1 MGILKNF
8 FAIRG
13 RYRKNYDDYDRK
25 GKSSRIATIVA
36 MSIFPVITLLCV
48 YFTCVL
54 FTKGGEENTVYA
66 IMLGI
71 LTVGLFVSSLEYSLM
86 HTIIGFRSAVSS
98 KIIDRIEDKVDE
110 NKTQTKLEIVD
121 GKIVQKEVN
130 LTETDLSAC
139 TCGPFL
145 GLYVLHIFLSSN
157 MFYRLLL
164 IFLLVNYIIKRQNKS
179 TLFNY
184 FKLFV

>member
-36 MSIFPVITLLCV
+36 MSIFPLITLLCV

-121 GKIVQKEVN
+121 GKIVQKEVK
-130 LTETDLSAC
+130 LTEAELEKQKENNPQSKNYRKLDIAV
-139 TCGPFL
+139 GIL
-145 GLYVLHIFLSSN
+145 GIVMAGVLVLGTAAILG
-157 MFYRLLL
+157 
-164 IFLLVNYIIKRQNKS
+164 I
-179 TLFNY
+179 Y
-184 FKLFV
+184 FTNWAG